1 MKFKIFLFLIV
12 LLVIIYNVSY
22 TSSIERFLVNFS
34 FRNNFRKDKITVF
47 YKDSIVFNKILT
59 TNESTSRAYEV
70 KCNIYRTYESVI
82 NGTIEEKSNWLEEK
96 NEIESKI
103 VEYGNYVYLGDTLKF
118 EINNKFHY
126 FVVKDSTKIY
136 YVDCTFIND
145 TTKELRF
152 QKR

>member
-1 MKFKIFLFLIV
+1 MIV
-12 LLVIIYNVSY
+12 LLVLIYNVSY

-82 NGTIEEKSNWLEEK
+82 NGTIEEIIEK
-96 NEIESKI
+96 
-103 VEYGNYVYLGDTLKF
+103 VDTKNHADQILK
-118 EINNKFHY
+118 
-126 FVVKDSTKIY
+126 
-136 YVDCTFIND
+136 
-145 TTKELRF
+145 
-152 QKR
+152 